1 MESSLRSGD
10 MEDRNLQNYG
20 QGSSENQI
28 SAHPFYAQKHH
39 SQFPPY
45 ALPYSSP
52 SDPNYAFNQAYHP
65 QNEASMYGQQK
76 SQHHQAPVYNQQ
88 NSSHCQETVYHQ
100 LNSYHSQ
107 TPLYNQPNSSHDK
120 AQDYSGKK
128 DTSRELS
135 YFDDSEK
142 SFDSSSE
149 ILDISNSKP
158 QQSTNNS
165 NNSIPSVECSTNNHP
180 QSSSPQNGPVVKITD
195 VASGPLNTTGDERTE
210 NQANDSQP
218 KERDLSQNYVYRILS
233 RSLYGKIELHKQK
246 QLEVMAAELKARM
259 ESQQSEPT
267 KKRLFFIG
275 KELVKVFIFEDI
287 ATYIG
292 ENTDG
297 SLKGKLPSRVRTV
310 RSRAIRTNFWESPR
324 DQKKKSEVTVSTLQS
339 IAYFKTNKTI
349 DANLITEWN
358 GNRDAI
364 IQFFRKNSILS
375 IFSEFLFLSEE
386 NGYERLVDDYD
397 SQRQV
402 QVGLI
407 QKWPSVASV
416 VLAIAKRA
424 ASKGSRHKKDLRQ
437 IVSGNIAPGAKKQDH
452 IQNIALISLPH
463 ILGSVTCKVVPNS
476 KDSWKAS
483 VAQAQECFIL
493 HIEDHLK
500 EKEELPKRTKA
511 LKALFTK
518 HDLPLNPYV
527 VAVGKLDAIKNC
539 YVVLE
544 DFRYRIEGPK
554 SLVKSVDIC
563 YKCTYTL
570 QKQPP
575 RPSSLAWQLLRQ
587 HIYGDPG
594 DIDIEEY
601 ACQI

>member
-20 QGSSENQI
+20 QGSSEMQI

-45 ALPYSSP
+45 ALTYSSP

-65 QNEASMYGQQK
+65 QSEASMYGQQK

-88 NSSHCQETVYHQ
+88 NSSHCQDTVYDQ

-165 NNSIPSVECSTNNHP
+165 NNSMSSVECSTNNHP

-195 VASGPLNTTGDERTE
+195 VASGPLNTTGDERKE

-246 QLEVMAAELKARM
+246 QLEVEAAELKARM
-259 ESQQSEPT
+259 ESQQSE
-267 KKRLFFIG
+267 
-275 KELVKVFIFEDI
+275 LVDNLDGEVED
-287 ATYIG
+287 
-292 ENTDG
+292 
-297 SLKGKLPSRVRTV
+297 
-310 RSRAIRTNFWESPR
+310 
-324 DQKKKSEVTVSTLQS
+324 VTVSTLQS

-527 VAVGKLDAIKNC
+527 VAVGKLDAIKHC

-575 RPSSLAWQLLRQ
+575 RPSSLAWQFLRQ

-594 DIDIEEY
+594 DIGNSVTQLISNIGYRKLRPAPAPPKKRKKPQHNSLQKEKKKSSKTQLE
-601 ACQI
+601 A